1 MNGRRRPFDD
11 DSLDIKKSRNRID
24 KAHKVRVK
32 DSDVDYSKGEKSPYR
47 DWYNGNGNY
56 DPIDPDGVQ
65 EGSQPWDIKDMSD
78 KVEEQWEVLEELYPS
93 FKGRQ
98 KEVVDLLMEG
108 QTNQSIIA
116 LQLGMATSSVSKTL
130 KAIRKKILKKIG

>member
-1 MNGRRRPFDD
+1 MNGKRSAQDGDPF
-11 DSLDIKKSRNRID
+11 DIKKSLNRID
-24 KAHKVRVK
+24 KHHKVRVK
-32 DSDVDYSKGEKSPYR
+32 QTKVDYSRGEQSPYR
-47 DWYNGNGNY
+47 DWHNENGNY
-56 DPIDPDGVQ
+56 DPIDPDGIQ

-78 KVEEQWEVLEELYPS
+78 KVEEQWEVLEELYPT